1 MEAFD
6 YPGVF
11 MMLRYLRRAGQAGL
25 LALATLLAACGG
37 GSDPASGSRGV
48 TGGQSSS
55 GLGQLAISITDSQGC
70 NYRSVWVTVEQ
81 VRVHQSSTADDG
93 DGGWRELNLTPARRI
108 DLLTLRNGVFV
119 DLGKVEEL
127 PTGKYARVRLVLAEN
142 GSKAPFANQLDL
154 ADGTEVA
161 LKTPSAQQSGLKLKV
176 DVDVE
181 PGGIGRLVLDFDPCR
196 SVVRAGNSGKYLL
209 KPVIRAY
216 VNPTNDIEGYTVPGA
231 IVSAQQGGVS
241 LKSTTADGRGKF
253 VLWPVDAGS
262 YDVVITSPGLANAV
276 LTGVQVSAGRTT
288 VSVQGTPLV
297 PGPSPTFRQVSGTVS
312 VTSPGTNLIDADL
325 RALQYVGTYPASA
338 VPLLIEAAATTAD
351 ADLGSYAFSLPT
363 AAPQRA
369 AWQSGVTNYNF
380 TPVAG
385 EAGRY
390 TIEARA
396 AGFVAPKFQPA
407 NIGSASDSG
416 VDFAFP

>member
-1 MEAFD
+1 MF
-6 YPGVF
+6 
-11 MMLRYLRRAGQAGL
+11 LRHLRQAGQAGL

-37 GSDPASGSRGV
+37 GSDPASGSSSA
-48 TGGQSSS
+48 TGGQSSNS
-55 GLGQLAISITDSQGC
+55 LGQLAISLTDSQGC
-70 NYRSVWVTVEQ
+70 DYKSVWVTVEQ
-81 VRVHQSSTADDG
+81 VRIHKDSSAGDG
-93 DGGWRELNLTPARRI
+93 DGGWLDLNLSPARRV

-119 DLGKVEEL
+119 DLGTIQL
-127 PTGKYARVRLVLAEN
+127 PAGKYTQVRLVLATN
-142 GSKAPFANQLDL
+142 GAQVPYANQLDL
-154 ADGTEVA
+154 GDGTPVA
-161 LKTPSAQQSGLKLKV
+161 LKTPSAQQSGLKLN
-176 DVDVE
+176 VE
-181 PGGIGRLVLDFDPCR
+181 INVAPDQIGKLVLDFDPCR
-196 SVVRAGNSGKYLL
+196 SVVKAGNSGRYNL

-216 VNPTNDIEGYTVPGA
+216 VNPTNNIEGYTVPGA

-241 LKSTTADGRGKF
+241 LKSTTADGTGKF

-262 YDVVITSPGLANAV
+262 YDVVITGPGLANAV

-288 VSVQGTPLV
+288 VSMQGTPLQ
-297 PGPSPTFRQVSGTVS
+297 PGPSPIFRQVSGKVTVAS
-312 VTSPGTNLIDADL
+312 LGTNLIDADL
-325 RALQYVGTYPASA
+325 RALQNVGTYPASA
-338 VPLLIEAAATTAD
+338 LPLVIEAAATMAD
-351 ADLGSYAFSLPT
+351 AEFGSYAFGLPT

-369 AWQSGVTNYNF
+369 AWQAGVTNYNF

-407 NIGSASDSG
+407 DVGSANDTD